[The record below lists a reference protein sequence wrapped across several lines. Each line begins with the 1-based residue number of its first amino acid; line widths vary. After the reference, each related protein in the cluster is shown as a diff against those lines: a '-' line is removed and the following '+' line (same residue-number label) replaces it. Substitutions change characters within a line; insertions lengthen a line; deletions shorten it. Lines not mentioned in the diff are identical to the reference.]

1 VRSNDRKREEIVL
14 HRRACLHL
22 ALLGLGL
29 AFGLP
34 AAAHGFPTKPVRIIV
49 PQTPGGASDALARAI
64 AQKLNDKWKQPVVV
78 ENRPGAGGNIGTEL
92 VAKAPGD
99 GTTLL
104 MSYAGTQAIN
114 PSLYNS
120 LPYDS
125 VKDFAPVA
133 TLATVPFVL
142 IVNKN
147 LAATDLRQFLALAR
161 EKPDQIAYGSAGNGS
176 VNHLLGVMLGSEA
189 NVRLMHIPY
198 RGAAPALTDLMSGQI
213 QAVFTSLPSVIG
225 HIREGA
231 VRPIAVT
238 SAKRAGAAPDVP
250 TIAESGVAGFDVSP
264 WFGVLAPAST
274 PQALVRQINADIN
287 AALRESD
294 TIERFK
300 GQGAEPFITTPEQFL
315 ALLQAD
321 VEKWATVVKAS
332 GAKLD

>member
-1 VRSNDRKREEIVL
+1 VF
-14 HRRACLHL
+14 HRRAGLWL
-22 ALLGLGL
+22 ALAALGL
-29 AFGLP
+29 AIAQP
-34 AAAHGFPTKPVRIIV
+34 AMAQSFPSKPVRIVV
-49 PQTPGGASDALARAI
+49 PQTPGGASDALARII
-64 AQKLNDKWKQPVVV
+64 AQKLNEKWKQPVVV
-78 ENRPGAGGNIGTEL
+78 ENKPGAGGNIGTEL
-92 VAKAPGD
+92 VAKSPAD
-99 GTTLL
+99 GHTLL

-114 PSLYNS
+114 PSLYAS

-125 VKDFAPVA
+125 VKDFAPAA
-133 TLATVPFVL
+133 TLAVVPFVL

-176 VNHLLGVMLGSEA
+176 VNHLLGVMLGTEA

-225 HIREGA
+225 HIREST
-231 VRPIAVT
+231 VRPLAVT

-250 TIAESGVAGFDVSP
+250 TIAESGVPGFDVNP
-264 WFGVLAPAST
+264 WFGLLAPAAT
-274 PQALVRQINADIN
+274 PPAVVRQLNADVN
-287 AALRESD
+287 AALQEKD
-294 TIERFK
+294 TIDRMK
-300 GQGAEPFITTPEQFL
+300 DQGAEPLITTPEQFL

-321 VEKWATVVKAS
+321 VEKWAKVVKAS

>member
-1 VRSNDRKREEIVL
+1 V
-14 HRRACLHL
+14 
-22 ALLGLGL
+22 
-29 AFGLP
+29 P
-34 AAAHGFPTKPVRIIV
+34 AAAQGFPSKPVRIVV
-49 PQTPGGASDALARAI
+49 PQTPGGASDALARII

-78 ENRPGAGGNIGTEL
+78 ENKPGAGGNIGTEL

-99 GTTLL
+99 GYTLL

-114 PSLYNS
+114 PSLYSS

-133 TLATVPFVL
+133 TLAAVPFVL
-142 IVNKN
+142 IVNKS
-147 LAATDLRQFLALAR
+147 LAANDLKQFLAMAR

-176 VNHLLGVMLGSEA
+176 VNHLLGVMVSMDA
-189 NVRLMHIPY
+189 NVRLMHVPY

-231 VRPIAVT
+231 VKPIAVT
-238 SAKRAGAAPDVP
+238 SAKRAAAAPNVP
-250 TIAESGVAGFDVSP
+250 TIAEAGLAGFDVNP
-264 WFGVLAPAST
+264 WFGLLAPAST
-274 PQALVRQINADIN
+274 PPAIVRQINSDVA
-287 AALRESD
+287 AALREKD
-294 TIERFK
+294 TVEKFT
-300 GQGAEPFITTPEQFL
+300 GQGAVPLITTPEQFL

-321 VEKWATVVKAS
+321 VEKWGKVVKAS

>member
-1 VRSNDRKREEIVL
+1 MF
-14 HRRACLHL
+14 HRRTCLR
-22 ALLGLGL
+22 LLTGLGL
-29 AFGLP
+29 ACAASLP
-34 AAAHGFPTKPVRIIV
+34 AAAQSFPSKPVRIVV
-49 PQTPGGASDALARAI
+49 PQTPGGASDALARVI

-78 ENRPGAGGNIGTEL
+78 ENKAGAGGNIGTEL
-92 VAKAPGD
+92 VAKSPAD
-99 GTTLL
+99 GYTLL

-114 PSLYNS
+114 PSLYAS

-125 VKDFAPVA
+125 VKDFQPVA

-147 LAATDLRQFLALAR
+147 LAVTDLKQFLALAR

-176 VNHLLGVMLGSEA
+176 VNHLLGVMMSTDA
-189 NVRLMHIPY
+189 KVKLMHVPY

-231 VRPIAVT
+231 VRPLAVT

-250 TIAESGVAGFDVSP
+250 TIVESGVPGFDVNP
-264 WFGVLAPAST
+264 WFGLLAPAGT
-274 PQALVRQINADIN
+274 PPAVVRQINGDVA
-287 AALRESD
+287 AALREKD
-294 TIERFK
+294 TIERFT
-300 GQGAEPFITTPEQFL
+300 GQGAEPLITTPEQFL

-321 VEKWATVVKAS
+321 VEKWGKVVKAS

>member
-1 VRSNDRKREEIVL
+1 VY
-14 HRRACLHL
+14 HRRACLR
-22 ALLGLGL
+22 LLLTGFGL
-29 AFGLP
+29 ACATSLP
-34 AAAHGFPTKPVRIIV
+34 SAAQTFPSKPVRIVV
-49 PQTPGGASDALARAI
+49 PQTPGGASDALARII

-78 ENRPGAGGNIGTEL
+78 ENKPGAGGNIGTEL
-92 VAKAPGD
+92 VAKSPAD

-114 PSLYNS
+114 PSLYAS

-125 VKDFAPVA
+125 VKDFQPVA

-147 LAATDLRQFLALAR
+147 LAATDMRQFLALAR

-176 VNHLLGVMLGSEA
+176 VNHLLGVMVSTDA
-189 NVRLMHIPY
+189 KVKMMHVPY

-231 VRPIAVT
+231 VRPLAVT

-264 WFGVLAPAST
+264 WFGLLAPAGT
-274 PQALVRQINADIN
+274 P
-287 AALRESD
+287 AALKEKD
-294 TIERFK
+294 TIERFT
-300 GQGAEPFITTPEQFL
+300 GQGAEPLVTTPEQFL

-321 VEKWATVVKAS
+321 VEKWGKVVKAS